1 MIQYILAHAALLDW
15 EIEAMD
21 VKMAYLYGELK
32 EEIYMEQPGGFIV
45 KGQEKKVCKLV
56 KSIYGLKQAGQVW
69 YELMAD
75 TLRRKLGFE
84 RIHSDAG
91 VGNDLSLINKIKKKL
106 GKAFH
111 MKDLGATQSY
121 LGIWIT
127 RDHTNRCI

>member
-1 MIQYILAHAALLDW
+1 MAHAALLDW
-15 EIEAMD
+15 EIKAMD

-84 RIHSDAG
+84 RIHSDARL
-91 VGNDLSLINKIKKKL
+91 GNNLSLINKIKKKL
-106 GKAFH
+106 SKAFH

-127 RDHTNRCI
+127 RVSNRN